1 MEQLKF
7 THTLNAETQ
16 YRSGDTRKPLPLL
29 PLPAKCSINGL
40 TLNYSIKPLFNPR
53 GLVGKDQLILE
64 VFMYGCRIGR
74 SYSKESSNIYVMIPA
89 LPLKI
94 RQLSLISK
102 VINCIRM
109 RKNTDK

>member
-40 TLNYSIKPLFNPR
+40 TLNYLIKPLFNAL
-53 GLVGKDQLILE
+53 GLVGKEKLILE
-64 VFMYGCRIGR
+64 VFMYGCKIGR
-74 SYSKESSNIYVMIPA
+74 E
-89 LPLKI
+89 LL
-94 RQLSLISK
+94 
-102 VINCIRM
+102 
-109 RKNTDK
+109 